1 MNKNL
6 PERTTQLWRV
16 GSVKKIKVIIN
27 SSTNEAWKVSLTLP
41 QEIIIRRTKLEN
53 ICIQTIDV
61 LGQYLT
67 NYNYQ
72 SW

>member
-1 MNKNL
+1 M
-6 PERTTQLWRV
+6 
-16 GSVKKIKVIIN
+16 
-27 SSTNEAWKVSLTLP
+27 SLTLP

>member
-41 QEIIIRRTKLEN
+41 QEIIIRKTKLEN
-53 ICIQTIDV
+53 NCIQTIDV